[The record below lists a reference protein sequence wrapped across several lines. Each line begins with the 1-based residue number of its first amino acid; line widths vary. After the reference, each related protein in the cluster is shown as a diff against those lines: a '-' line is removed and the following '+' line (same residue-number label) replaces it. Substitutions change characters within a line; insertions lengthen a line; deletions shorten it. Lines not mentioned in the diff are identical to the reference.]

1 MLFIQ
6 STGSTWDLGVLFD
19 EFWFRAITILL
30 VVGFIGLVIYL
41 RRQNIRRK
49 TGRSGLTG
57 NVAELLLVVFVWI
70 IESCRTSFHERS
82 RRSQQQCLVSC
93 L

>member
-6 STGSTWDLGVLFD
+6 TTESTWDLRLLFD

-41 RRQNIRRK
+41 RRQNVRRK
-49 TGRSGLTG
+49 TGRSG
-57 NVAELLLVVFVWI
+57 VD
-70 IESCRTSFHERS
+70 R
-82 RRSQQQCLVSC
+82 
-93 L
+93 

>member
-6 STGSTWDLGVLFD
+6 TTESTWDLRALFD

-41 RRQNIRRK
+41 RRQNVRGK
-49 TGRSGLTG
+49 TGRSG
-57 NVAELLLVVFVWI
+57 VD
-70 IESCRTSFHERS
+70 R
-82 RRSQQQCLVSC
+82 
-93 L
+93 

>member
-6 STGSTWDLGVLFD
+6 TTGSTWDLGVLSD

-49 TGRSGLTG
+49 TGRSG
-57 NVAELLLVVFVWI
+57 VD
-70 IESCRTSFHERS
+70 R
-82 RRSQQQCLVSC
+82 
-93 L
+93 